1 MLYSDLIENE
11 VFIHV
16 KVVFFYQIK
25 YVMKTINV
33 KFKIRFT
40 PKLHRN
46 PCFIRTQII
55 KGKVFFAPG
64 LSLNNL
70 ETADHM

>member
-1 MLYSDLIENE
+1 
-11 VFIHV
+11 
-16 KVVFFYQIK
+16 
-25 YVMKTINV
+25 MKTINV

-70 ETADHM
+70 ETADHMLLKPMMLLKDMIK